1 MFRELQNKWE
11 HTANNVQP
19 DEGNRDGIDSNQMKC
34 WAWERK
40 KSSIGFVGQCLIT
53 RGRLIS
59 EMKTSQKIQVS
70 CHKITSWGGT
80 ISH

>member
-34 WAWERK
+34 
-40 KSSIGFVGQCLIT
+40 
-53 RGRLIS
+53 
-59 EMKTSQKIQVS
+59 
-70 CHKITSWGGT
+70 
-80 ISH
+80 